1 MGMWGYLPMD
11 TPTRQSGGSR
21 ELNVKRPILRWP
33 PHRWA
38 LVLVLA
44 SLLWRLV
51 RYGLVFPMWGDEAFI
66 AVNFITRSFGE
77 LSGPLD
83 HPQIVPVGFLWA
95 QWLVS
100 RLLGTSELAL
110 RFLPVL
116 AGMACV
122 LVFWRLA
129 PRMIN
134 RRQAMAAV
142 VIFAASYY
150 PVRHSVEVKSYSLDL
165 LIALCLLWQAWSLMQ
180 APRTMWRGVVFTL
193 SGAAAVWA
201 SYPAVF
207 IIGGSMFVLG
217 YQLIQERKP
226 APWLVGWV
234 FSGLLMAGSFFAMWK
249 LVAVGQEVNHAG
261 IHDLRGWASAFPPM
275 DSPVGFVTWFF
286 RSHTGNMLA
295 YPVGGNHGGSTATFI
310 LIIFGIIALWRTG
323 CRAAL
328 CLLLS
333 PLPLMFLAAV
343 LKKYPYG
350 DSARVEQHIAPAAC
364 LLAGAGLVAFLNHG
378 WKRRGVVTGMQI
390 ASIAMLC
397 IIAYGIFR
405 DVSQPYK
412 KESDRMALQTV
423 RDMAQRSGEHDQWV
437 VFGSLV
443 DQAHAPN
450 MVPWGGSLARFR
462 YDLLQ
467 YGQENKS
474 ILWAPLPEDVPTPV
488 TGSVTLLLMYHDNDQ
503 ETHPFPQEQAK
514 SYLDEVIRRLGAPQV
529 ETIALKEDSETV
541 VIYRFGDV
549 ATASR

>member
-1 MGMWGYLPMD
+1 MNK
-11 TPTRQSGGSR
+11 TTRQSGIDRGIT
-21 ELNVKRPILRWP
+21 VKRPVLRWP

-44 SLLWRLV
+44 SLAWRLI

-83 HPQIVPVGFLWA
+83 HPQIVPVGFLWV
-95 QWLVS
+95 QWLAS

-110 RFLPVL
+110 RLLPVL
-116 AGMACV
+116 AGMVCV

-129 PRMIN
+129 PRMVG

-180 APRTMWRGVVFTL
+180 APRTPWRWVVFTL
-193 SGAAAVWA
+193 CGAAAVWA

-207 IIGGSMFVLG
+207 IIGGSMFVLV
-217 YQLIQERKP
+217 YQLMQGRKP
-226 APWLVGWV
+226 VPWLAGWV
-234 FSGLLMAGSFFAMWK
+234 VSGLVMAGSFFAMWQ
-249 LVAVGQEVNHAG
+249 LVAVGQAINHEG
-261 IHDLRGWASAFPPM
+261 IHELRGWASAFPPM
-275 DSPVGFVTWFF
+275 DSPVGLVVWFF

-295 YPVGGNHGGSTATFI
+295 YPVGGNHGGSTVTFF
-310 LIIFGIIALWRTG
+310 LIIFGIIAMWRTG
-323 CRAAL
+323 HRAAL

-333 PLPLMFLAAV
+333 PVPLMFLAAA

-364 LLAGAGLVAFLNHG
+364 LLAGAGLVALLHHG
-378 WKRRGVVTGMQI
+378 WKRRGAVTGMQI
-390 ASIAMLC
+390 ISVVMLC
-397 IIAYGIFR
+397 IITYGVIR
-405 DVSQPYK
+405 DVRQPYK
-412 KESDRMALQTV
+412 KESDLVSLHTV
-423 RDMAQRSGEHDQWV
+423 RGLADRSNAGDQWV

-443 DQAHAPN
+443 DQDQAPN

-467 YGQENKS
+467 HGHESRS
-474 ILWAPLPEDVPTPV
+474 ILWAPMSDDVPVPGP
-488 TGSVTLLLMYHDNDQ
+488 GSVTWLLMYHDNDQ
-503 ETHPFPQEQAK
+503 ETNPFPQEQAK
-514 SYLDEVIRRLGAPQV
+514 RYLETVKGRLGEPQV
-529 ETIALKEDSETV
+529 ETFLLKEDSEEV
-541 VIYRFGDV
+541 VIYRFGGV
-549 ATASR
+549 AGNVR